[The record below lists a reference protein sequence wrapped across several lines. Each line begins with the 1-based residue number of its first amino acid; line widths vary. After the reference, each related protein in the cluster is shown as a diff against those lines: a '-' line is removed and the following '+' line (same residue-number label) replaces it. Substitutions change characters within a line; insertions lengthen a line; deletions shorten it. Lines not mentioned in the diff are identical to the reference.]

1 MLKKKEIE
9 EIREHLERA
18 QNPVFMFD
26 NDQDGLCSFL
36 LLQRHYKRGLGVCI
50 KSFPELD
57 VNYFRKVE
65 ELNADYIFI
74 LDKPMVSEEFWKEVE
89 QVNIPVVWIDHHKI
103 DKKTIPEFVNYY
115 NPIYSDGE
123 SEPVTVLCYEIVKKN
138 KKDLWLAIVGAISDY
153 YLPKYY
159 KDFQKKY
166 PDLATR
172 SVEKDPFNVLF
183 GSEIGKI
190 AKMLG
195 NGMKDTTTNVVLMLK
210 FLMKVKSPY
219 EVMEETKANFAMHH
233 RSREIEKK
241 YNILLEKAKLKV
253 DDTNFLYFGYSGDLS
268 ISGELSNQL
277 GHLYPEK
284 TIIVSFFRGSKVNL
298 SLRGKDVLSKFE
310 VAIKDI
316 KEGRGGGHKDAV
328 GGQLHMDD
336 LDKFVENMR
345 KLVE

>member
-210 FLMKVKSPY
+210 FLVVKV
-219 EVMEETKANFAMHH
+219 
-233 RSREIEKK
+233 
-241 YNILLEKAKLKV
+241 
-253 DDTNFLYFGYSGDLS
+253 
-268 ISGELSNQL
+268 
-277 GHLYPEK
+277 
-284 TIIVSFFRGSKVNL
+284 
-298 SLRGKDVLSKFE
+298 
-310 VAIKDI
+310 
-316 KEGRGGGHKDAV
+316 
-328 GGQLHMDD
+328 
-336 LDKFVENMR
+336 
-345 KLVE
+345 